1 MTEFDDISRDER
13 FQRPDRTSR
22 TEPSRPFRQSRG
34 GAFGWFGRTVVVL
47 LILGGIFFFL
57 MLASIAGMIG
67 RLGQPTQT
75 GPYLVQLDVNGPIY
89 ESETLLGILAD
100 LREDKECKG
109 VLLRVESPGGAVGS
123 SQEIYAS
130 LNTLKEQGIPLV
142 VSLGN
147 VAASGGYYVALAGE
161 KIFANPG
168 TVTGSIG
175 VIFQF
180 PEVEKLMEK
189 AGVSLQ
195 TVKSGALKDVGNP
208 ARKATPEELQY
219 LQTVIDDTYEQFL
232 GDVSA
237 ARGIA
242 VDSLRAQAD
251 GRIFTGRQA
260 LAVGLVD
267 TLGGLDDAKTW
278 LITRAKV
285 AKDTRWTR
293 EPRPRS
299 RLDEL
304 LYPEAGSGLAGLL
317 TGFRNRFNPG
327 TFFLWP

>member
-1 MTEFDDISRDER
+1 MSDLDARIHDDR
-13 FQRPDRTSR
+13 FEQPDGRR
-22 TEPSRPFRQSRG
+22 APLRARG
-34 GAFGWFGRTVVVL
+34 GGVGWFGRTVLLL
-47 LILGGIFFFL
+47 LIVGGIFFFV
-57 MLASIAGMIG
+57 MIASIAGMIG
-67 RLGQPTQT
+67 RIGQPAQT

-89 ESETLLGILAD
+89 ESETMLGILRE

-123 SQEIYAS
+123 SQEILAG
-130 LNTLKEQGIPLV
+130 LNALKAQGVPVV

-208 ARKATPEELQY
+208 ARKATAEELQY

-237 ARGIA
+237 ARDIP
-242 VDSLRAQAD
+242 VDSLRRNAD

-260 LAVGLVD
+260 LGVGLVD
-267 TLGGLDDAKTW
+267 TLGGLDDAKAW
-278 LITRAKV
+278 LIARAKV
-285 AKDTRWTR
+285 AQDIRWTR

-304 LYPEAGSGLAGLL
+304 LYPEAGSGLAGLI

-327 TFFLWP
+327 TFFMWP

>member
-1 MTEFDDISRDER
+1 MTAFEDHTRDDRSPRSARE
-13 FQRPDRTSR
+13 T
-22 TEPSRPFRQSRG
+22 RG
-34 GAFGWFGRTVVVL
+34 GALGWFGRTIVLL

-57 MLASIAGMIG
+57 MVASVAGMIG
-67 RLGQPTQT
+67 RLGQPAES

-100 LREDKECKG
+100 LREDADCKG

-130 LNTLKEQGIPLV
+130 LNALKAQGIPLV

-208 ARKATPEELQY
+208 ARKATPEELKY
-219 LQTVIDDTYEQFL
+219 LQTVIDDTYDQFL

-242 VDSLRAQAD
+242 PDSLRAQAD

-267 TLGGLDDAKTW
+267 TLGGLDDAKAW
-278 LITRAKV
+278 LVARADV
-285 AKDTRWTR
+285 PEDTRWTR

-304 LYPEAGSGLAGLL
+304 LYPEAGGGLAGLL